1 MSTCQIFILTC
12 QLFMSTCQKE
22 IITISYLLSSFYDV
36 LTLFAAIYLS
46 ILYLTSRHNLLTKRH
61 NFLTSRHN
69 DLTSRH
75 NYLTSDGRNKPPLM
89 FIGGGLECCSVLY
102 NCICRIGVHV
112 NINPWY
118 NMYWHGVCC
127 LPWDHKRV
135 LLKHFGDH
143 TGTSTILYYIRNI
156 V

>member
-1 MSTCQIFILTC
+1 MVQTYHMSNGIGCRNAKGLVDLPPVQTQNINIYRCLWWHISAITCKIIVLT
-12 QLFMSTCQKE
+12 
-22 IITISYLLSSFYDV
+22 SFYGV

-89 FIGGGLECCSVLY
+89 FIGGGLECCSVL
-102 NCICRIGVHV
+102 
-112 NINPWY
+112 
-118 NMYWHGVCC
+118 
-127 LPWDHKRV
+127 
-135 LLKHFGDH
+135 
-143 TGTSTILYYIRNI
+143 
-156 V
+156 